1 MADETRK
8 PLERRS
14 ALVTEGIRAAP
25 ARAMLRAVGLSEDD
39 RTRHQV
45 GIAST
50 WNQLTPCNLPLRDL
64 ARDAAIGVQV
74 AGGVALEFATISVS
88 DVISM
93 GHLGMQAS
101 LVSRKSSLTR

>member
-1 MADETRK
+1 MAERTGK

-25 ARAMLRAVGLSEDD
+25 ARAMLRAVGLTDD
-39 RTRHQV
+39 DFTRQQV

-64 ARDAAIGVQV
+64 ASHAAIGVKS
-74 AGGVALEFATISVS
+74 AGGVALEFGTISVS

-93 GHLGMQAS
+93 GCG
-101 LVSRKSSLTR
+101 SREVTSTFVPTEPV